1 MARTSGEKNGGMPPS
16 PFTYYLLWTPS
27 TRSPR
32 SPSPPSRTYQPTPIK
47 YQTMMLSVNKP
58 PAQCQ
63 HPSLSAQS
71 ETSPLSKRARRNTKS
86 WKEFVVENVNRK
98 MFGLRDIFGH
108 GFSTDADVSNN
119 VRGGQSAAAASSSA
133 TTRCTAT
140 TNNNNIDRRAA
151 TNKFYTL
158 RLEHRQGGPL
168 AKHRGEERI
177 LLFRSDRAGVIA
189 KIIYSSELPENTS
202 KSVHTKSSVD
212 VGDSSVDDDSPNPC
226 YGTAY
231 AKIHVL
237 EVKSQYRGRDLGG
250 LLFSEALSSLESR
263 YCNDDDWEENSD
275 NAEAGPVKSDG
286 CNRKDLY
293 NVECML
299 DAEEDVTR
307 YGKLESFYQ
316 HLGCYVKCPK
326 RIQYVNNNDA
336 GTYRKIPMQINLR
349 PSTKSGSLF
358 HQERARLRRQQV
370 SHLTSYKRSFL
381 PVQLVGSLGKL
392 TVRSNAGPEVLKVDW
407 LATET
412 SEGIQFCS
420 THGHVLLATPN
431 GSVCAL
437 SPKEQDNNDCNSV
450 LDCDASTL
458 NKWTLFVPCRASDGS
473 TTDVNDQSRTESTKS
488 LWALRTCHGTFLTA
502 DPIRQTLA
510 CTRLP
515 SFWQA
520 NGSDI
525 SLHCT
530 SDTPSRR
537 HHYRKCIK
545 LQTYDYVLS
554 MRSRFLNF
562 CLGRAALY
570 EALGWIHAFPAHS
583 FRVCSSYESAS
594 KPSSSPSMRTF
605 CFLLAET
612 ARDAGLPDWVQL
624 IALFH
629 GVGEAVKVLDPSN
642 TGDMAE
648 SIYDWTISSRSRIVG
663 CKIPQR
669 ATSSFGEFRHLNVDE
684 EDPRFNS
691 DIGAYQAHCGLEN
704 VLLMWSGCEY
714 VYYLLRHNH
723 ATLPDEAFAML
734 RYFLLVDW
742 HAHHDYSLL
751 TNDIDDDMLPFVQD
765 FVALRR
771 AVKLSCVDCGDLT
784 DDQCNFLW
792 YSHYANVAAKYT
804 CDHVFDW

>member
-1 MARTSGEKNGGMPPS
+1 
-16 PFTYYLLWTPS
+16 
-27 TRSPR
+27 
-32 SPSPPSRTYQPTPIK
+32 
-47 YQTMMLSVNKP
+47 MMLSVNKP

-71 ETSPLSKRARRNTKS
+71 EISPLSKRARRNTKS
-86 WKEFVVENVNRK
+86 WKEFVVQNVNHDGK
-98 MFGLRDIFGH
+98 LFGLRDMFGH
-108 GFSTDADVSNN
+108 GFSDSDALKLNN
-119 VRGGQSAAAASSSA
+119 CRGSQSSAAAASSSLA
-133 TTRCTAT
+133 TTRCIGTTTA
-140 TNNNNIDRRAA
+140 NDNNIDQRAA

-158 RLEHRQGGPL
+158 RMEHRQGGPL

-177 LLFRSDRAGVIA
+177 LLFRSDRAGIIA
-189 KIIYSSELPENTS
+189 KIIFSSEPPENTS
-202 KSVHTKSSVD
+202 KSVHSKTSVD
-212 VGDSSVDDDSPNPC
+212 VGDSSVDDDAPNPHF
-226 YGTAY
+226 GTAY

-250 LLFSEALSSLESR
+250 LLFSEALSSLKSR
-263 YCNDDDWEENSD
+263 YCNDDDWGD
-275 NAEAGPVKSDG
+275 NPDYAEVGPVKSNG
-286 CNRKDLY
+286 CKRKDLY

-316 HLGCYVKCPK
+316 QLGCFVKCPK
-326 RIQYVNNNDA
+326 RIQYVNNNDT

-349 PSTKSGSLF
+349 PSTKSVSSL
-358 HQERARLRRQQV
+358 HQERTRLRRQRFF
-370 SHLTSYKRSFL
+370 HLTSYKRSFL

-392 TVRSNAGPEVLKVDW
+392 TVRSHAGAEVLKMDW

-437 SPKEQDNNDCNSV
+437 TPKDQDNNDCNSV
-450 LDCDASTL
+450 LDCDASML

-473 TTDVNDQSRTESTKS
+473 TTTDVNDQSRSVSTKS

-525 SLHCT
+525 SLQCT

-537 HHYRKCIK
+537 HHYRKCTQ

-562 CLGRAALY
+562 CLGGATLF
-570 EALGWIHAFPAHS
+570 EALGWIHAFPAHP
-583 FRVCSSYESAS
+583 FRVCSPYECS

-605 CFLLAET
+605 CFLMAET
-612 ARDAGLPDWVQL
+612 ARDTGLPDWVQL

-669 ATSSFGEFRHLNVDE
+669 ATSSFGEFRPLNVDE

-742 HAHHDYSLL
+742 HAHHDYSSL
-751 TNDIDDDMLPFVQD
+751 TNDIDDDMLPFVQE

-771 AVKLSCVDCGDLT
+771 RVKLSCVDCGDLT
-784 DDQCNFLW
+784 DHQCNFLW
-792 YSHYANVAAKYT
+792 DIHYANVAAKYN
-804 CDHVFDW
+804 CDHMFDW